1 VFVSSPDL
9 EAQATPRIKDALSA
23 AIQQTGKEEF
33 AKISGTETSVLDRIL
48 QGEGEYVSL
57 AIITLACQI
66 NRSHND
72 PNPSRSSISECLKGA
87 ILRLPQKSG
96 SPETAASVGSSA
108 QRSRRA
114 QFFKSQNRAGR
125 SYDPTALRIMGFSVN
140 LVTFL
145 ALGYFLGG
153 IVLGPL
159 FGFGSCVGVVGTSP
173 WIAPCAG
180 SGIGL
185 VFGSVVGLAYTY
197 YYFVRKL

>member
-1 VFVSSPDL
+1 VSSPDL
-9 EAQATPRIKDALSA
+9 EAQATPRIKNALST
-23 AIQQTGKEEF
+23 AIRRTGKEEF
-33 AKISGTETSVLDRIL
+33 ATISGTETSVLDRIL
-48 QGEGEYVSL
+48 RSEGEFVSV

-72 PNPSRSSISECLKGA
+72 PDPSHSSISQCLKGA
-87 ILRLPQKSG
+87 ILRLPQKS
-96 SPETAASVGSSA
+96 SSAETAAPAESST

-114 QFFKSQNRAGR
+114 QFLKGQNRAGR
-125 SYDPTALRIMGFSVN
+125 IYDATALRIMGFSVN
-140 LVTFL
+140 LFTFL

-159 FGFGSCVGVVGTSP
+159 FGFGSCVGVVATSP

-197 YYFVRKL
+197 YYFVKKI

>member
-1 VFVSSPDL
+1 MSSPDL
-9 EAQATPRIKDALSA
+9 EAQATLRIKDALNA
-23 AIQQTGKEEF
+23 AIQRTGKKEF

-48 QGEGEYVSL
+48 QNSGEYVPV

-72 PNPSRSSISECLKGA
+72 PDPARSSISECLKGA
-87 ILRLPQKSG
+87 ILRLPQQG
-96 SPETAASVGSSA
+96 NDEETTAPAEFST

-114 QFFKSQNRAGR
+114 QFFKVRNRAR
-125 SYDPTALRIMGFSVN
+125 RIYDPTALRIIGFSLN
-140 LVTFL
+140 LFTFL
-145 ALGYFLGG
+145 VLGYFLGG

-159 FGFGSCVGVVGTSP
+159 FGVGSCIGVVAASP

-197 YYFVRKL
+197 YYFVKKL